1 MLKVTDS
8 RGNLEHTFDVFIMS
22 FYIRV
27 ASLYNVPSGS
37 RADLHARP
45 EGPSLMGRMGR
56 VGRVG
61 RMGRNIK
68 SVLLKFSYFVR
79 I

>member
-1 MLKVTDS
+1 MLKVTDF

-27 ASLYNVPSGS
+27 SSLYNVPSGS

-45 EGPSLMGRMGR
+45 EGPSLMGWDGWMGWDGISK
-56 VGRVG
+56 V
-61 RMGRNIK
+61 
-68 SVLLKFSYFVR
+68 SFDFLHTL
-79 I
+79 